1 MKTEDLQRL
10 RKQRALELV
19 KSHRISRHSKEE
31 WRVPSQTKIGNYK
44 VLAGCGKESCTCPD
58 FIERG
63 LPCKHIL
70 AVELV
75 QQLETKELKEVKKM
89 AAVAIKKIT
98 YSQDWHAYDSAQTKE
113 KELFMKLL
121 SEALEIIEEPTYI
134 FGRPKLSLRD
144 MVFASALKVYS
155 TFSLRRFMT
164 DMQDAFS
171 KGFVNKVS
179 SYSSVSNYM
188 RDENLARV
196 LMKLIKL
203 TAKPLTSIETKFAI
217 DSSGF
222 RTTSFNDYC
231 REKHDTAQEHRWLK
245 MHVCCGTKTNIVTA
259 VSFGIENHSAD
270 SPQFIPLT
278 RETLED
284 GFNIKEVSGDK
295 AYSARDNIGFVDL
308 IGATAYIPFKVNAT
322 GKPRGKSWVWR
333 KMFNYFTYNRE
344 EFMEH
349 YHKRSNVETTFR
361 MIKSKFTDLIRSK
374 DKTAQINELL
384 LKVLCHNIC
393 VLIEEM
399 QELNIT
405 EELF

>member
-1 MKTEDLQRL
+1 MKTEELQRL

-19 KSHRISRHSKEE
+19 KISKISRRSKEE
-31 WRVPSQTKIGNYK
+31 WRVPSQTKVGNYK
-44 VLAGCGKESCTCPD
+44 IFSSWGKETCNCPD
-58 FIERG
+58 FMERG

-70 AVELV
+70 AVELI
-75 QQLETKELKEVKKM
+75 QQLETKELKQVKKM
-89 AAVAIKKIT
+89 AMTAIKKIT
-98 YSQDWHAYDSAQTKE
+98 YSQDWHAYDNAQTKE
-113 KELFMKLL
+113 KELFMRLL
-121 SEALEIIEEPTYI
+121 SEALEIVEEPAYA
-134 FGRPKLSLRD
+134 FGRPKLSLKD
-144 MVFASALKVYS
+144 LVFASALKVYS

-164 DMQDAFS
+164 DMRGAFD
-171 KGFVNKVS
+171 KGLISKVS

-188 RDENLARV
+188 RDKNLVSV

-203 TAKPLTSIETKFAI
+203 TSKPLTSIETKFAI

-222 RTTSFNDYC
+222 RTTLFNDYC
-231 REKHDTAQEHRWLK
+231 REKHETKQEHHWVK
-245 MHVCCGTKTNIVTA
+245 MHICCGVKTNVVTA
-259 VSFGIENHSAD
+259 VSFGDENHSAD

-278 RETLED
+278 KETLES

-295 AYSARDNIGFVDL
+295 AYSARDNLGFVDS
-308 IGATAYIPFKVNAT
+308 IGATAYVPFKINAT
-322 GKPRGKSWVWR
+322 GRPNGKSWVWR

-393 VLIEEM
+393 VLIQEM